1 MATETL
7 KALTV
12 PYRAGEKIV
21 AAGERGGCLFILQEG
36 QVRLSRPRPGAGPG
50 DEGVEI
56 DLLGRGDVFGE
67 EVLLGEEEPV
77 YRCDAEAVIDCRV
90 VEVGPATLE
99 RMVRGNPEMA
109 VRLLRRLGTRIQRL
123 VTRLGEM
130 PPPLP
135 AAPEEHGPTG
145 RLAGPGES
153 RSAVA
158 RLVTRDGGVEFPLAG
173 SDLLVGRY
181 DPVTEIQPEVDLGA
195 LDTQRSVSRRH
206 ARLVRRGHTW
216 YLREEKGA
224 LNGTFVNGNRVPAG
238 TERALADGDVVSF
251 GMVRLVFHAG

>member
-7 KALTV
+7 SALTV

-21 AAGERGGCLFILQEG
+21 AAGERGACLFVLREG
-36 QVRLSRPRPGAGPG
+36 QVRLTRPRPGAEPG
-50 DEGVEI
+50 DDGFEI

-67 EVLLGEEEPV
+67 EALLGDGEPV
-77 YRCDAEAVIDCRV
+77 YLCDAEAVTDCQV
-90 VEVGPATLE
+90 VEIGPATLE

-109 VRLLRRLGTRIQRL
+109 IRILRKLSARI
-123 VTRLGEM
+123 
-130 PPPLP
+130 
-135 AAPEEHGPTG
+135 G
-145 RLAGPGES
+145 RLAERLTAGEIPGEEQTSRLGPGTA
-153 RSAVA
+153 RPRGPIA
-158 RLVTRDGGVEFPLAG
+158 RLVASEGGVEFPLAG

-206 ARLVRRGHTW
+206 ARLVRRGQAW

-224 LNGTFVNGNRVPAG
+224 LNGTFVNGKRIPPG
-238 TERALADGDVVSF
+238 TEHPLAEGDVVSF
-251 GMVRLVFHAG
+251 GMVRLVFHAR